1 MGLISP
7 TRLRV
12 PFAFAGRAEHQQ
24 RLTAGKFTQLIVS
37 VGKSVDAFQRNCA
50 VGTFWLVIN
59 KPDALGIIFSVEF
72 GSPFF
77 LIIRVEEKH
86 LVSGNAG

>member
-1 MGLISP
+1 
-7 TRLRV
+7 
-12 PFAFAGRAEHQQ
+12 
-24 RLTAGKFTQLIVS
+24 

-59 KPDALGIIFSVEF
+59 KPYAFGIIFSIEF
-72 GSPFF
+72 GSSFF

-86 LVSGNAG
+86 LVPGNAG